1 MNLIKE
7 DVVQL
12 NSYIFFINMLL
23 VSKTG
28 ALETGLRGN
37 PVQIGNGP
45 ATVISRSSL
54 YYGTKGT
61 VQQPLP
67 DTLPC
72 LRREGES
79 FGNKSGNLPVLISHK
94 GKTRAFEERFW
105 LQIFTSICK

>member
-54 YYGTKGT
+54 YME
-61 VQQPLP
+61 Q
-67 DTLPC
+67 
-72 LRREGES
+72 R
-79 FGNKSGNLPVLISHK
+79 
-94 GKTRAFEERFW
+94 ERFNNHCRTHCRVSGGKVNR
-105 LQIFTSICK
+105 LGISQETCPF